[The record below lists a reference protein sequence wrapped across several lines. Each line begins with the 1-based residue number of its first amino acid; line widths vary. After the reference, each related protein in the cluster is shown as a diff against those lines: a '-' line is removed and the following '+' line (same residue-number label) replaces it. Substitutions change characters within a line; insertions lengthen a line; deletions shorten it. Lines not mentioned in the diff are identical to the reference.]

1 MKDSELYVNYI
12 SKLEDALVW
21 ENFENIDFI
30 LESIY
35 TIGLPENELEKID
48 DILQES
54 TLYSEFREDDYKITA
69 LELIED
75 FKN

>member
-35 TIGLPENELEKID
+35 TIGLPENQLEKID
-48 DILQES
+48 DILQEA

-75 FKN
+75 FKK

>member
-21 ENFENIDFI
+21 ENFENLDFI